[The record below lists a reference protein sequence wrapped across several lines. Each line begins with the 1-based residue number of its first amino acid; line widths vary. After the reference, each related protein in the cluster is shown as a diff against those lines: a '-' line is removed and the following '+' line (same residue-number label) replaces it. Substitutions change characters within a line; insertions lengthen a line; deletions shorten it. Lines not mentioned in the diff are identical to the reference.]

1 MTISTETP
9 MTHTIQ
15 TMPIPAVDNTFSPGR
30 EIHLGTP
37 RCKPGGFFGP
47 GKKELPETAETE
59 KKRGS

>member
-1 MTISTETP
+1 
-9 MTHTIQ
+9 
-15 TMPIPAVDNTFSPGR
+15 MPIPAVDNTFSPGR